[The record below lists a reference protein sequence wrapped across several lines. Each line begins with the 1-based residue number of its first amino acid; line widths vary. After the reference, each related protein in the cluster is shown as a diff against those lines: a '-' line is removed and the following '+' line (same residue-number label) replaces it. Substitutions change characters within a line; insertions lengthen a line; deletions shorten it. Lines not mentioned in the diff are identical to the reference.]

1 MYNINILVG
10 KKKFQSRLRIEKR
23 YNKKTIM
30 TNKDLEYGRTTGY
43 AMYVLKKGT
52 YTMDLEFLSDSEKTY
67 DGSDKNLPQNISM
80 HIIEFE

>member
-1 MYNINILVG
+1 
-10 KKKFQSRLRIEKR
+10 
-23 YNKKTIM
+23 M